1 MPFAVSLFRKACD
14 MGSPNGCYSCGSIY
28 RAGDGVPR
36 DPLKAREYFNKACSL
51 GQQQS
56 CTLAMQ

>member
-1 MPFAVSLFRKACD
+1 MPFAVSLFKKACD
-14 MGSPNGCYSCGSIY
+14 MGNSYRSIY

-56 CTLAMQ
+56 CTVAMQ